1 MEVNQTEKNTLEIE
15 RGNTTR
21 EHALR
26 TYSSDVA
33 KALKQNQGS
42 VIKIAMAEE
51 KKRRESLQGF
61 NEQKESKKWLVWI
74 FVFLLLG
81 AITLLSVWYIN
92 RPKEVVIETKTGLQN
107 SEIFVEREKIF
118 LLEGGR
124 STIIQNI
131 DQAKKE
137 MQSQNN
143 QMMNIYMLLGE
154 NTSNKKATFDDLMS
168 YLGNDT
174 PKAFSVSTVKDFMLG
189 IENREGVVSP
199 FFILKADSF
208 EELFPGMI
216 NWENEIV
223 LDTYEIFGIEEYLI
237 NDLSERSWQDKLVN
251 NKDMRYL
258 YDETGSVVLVYG
270 YAEPETIVLA
280 ESQETFDRVLGRLQD
295 RAK

>member
-143 QMMNIYMLLGE
+143 QMMNIYMLLGA

>member
-143 QMMNIYMLLGE
+143 QMMNIYMLLGA

-216 NWENEIV
+216 NWEDEIV